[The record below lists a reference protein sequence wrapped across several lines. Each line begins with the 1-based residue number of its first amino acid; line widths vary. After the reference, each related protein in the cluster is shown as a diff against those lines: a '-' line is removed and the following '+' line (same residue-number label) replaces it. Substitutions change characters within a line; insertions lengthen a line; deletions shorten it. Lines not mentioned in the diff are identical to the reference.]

1 MKISGVAQMRAMDR
15 KAIDAYGIPDEILME
30 NAGRAAFG
38 VLWREWGVA
47 RKRYVIFCGAG
58 NNAGDGLVVC
68 RHILSNGGIPRVFFV
83 GDPER
88 LKGAA
93 RKNLEIVSKLSV
105 HITRVT
111 DTAEINDAVLQAD
124 GIVDAIFGTGLDRKV
139 DGIFQ
144 GVIERINES
153 GKPVLSLDIPS
164 GVNGDTGAVLGMAVK
179 ADHTV
184 TFGLPKRGN
193 ILYPGYGLCGAL
205 HVTHISFPPPLYD
218 DGAIMVETNDNIPLP
233 EREAAAYKGSVGDVL
248 FIAGAAGYYGAPF
261 FSAMA
266 FLKAGGGY
274 ARLAAPKTIAPFIA
288 VNGSEIV
295 FVPQLETHTGSIS
308 IENRESLLALS
319 KKVDMVVLGPGLS
332 LQEETGRLVREI
344 AASIGKPLLIDGD
357 GITAVAGNADVV
369 AKRPA
374 PTVLTPHPG
383 EMSRLANKSIQE
395 IENDR
400 ITILQET
407 CRRLNAYIV
416 LKGAHSLIGTPDGR
430 VFVNMTGNPGMATA
444 GVGDVLTGAIAA
456 MFGQGLSLEEA
467 IRKGVL
473 LHGLSGD
480 LAAAD
485 HGQDGITARDVLNY
499 LPEALKQNRGKFTL
513 AVDKNT
519 GFFDMV

>member
-1 MKISGVAQMRAMDR
+1 MRISSVVQMRAMDR
-15 KAIDAYGIPDEILME
+15 KAIDAFGIPDQILME

-38 VLWREWGVA
+38 VLSREWGVA
-47 RKRYVIFCGAG
+47 RKRYVIFCGVG

-68 RHILSNGGIPRVFFV
+68 RHILSNGGFPMVFFV

-105 HITRVT
+105 KMDRVT
-111 DTAEINDAVLQAD
+111 NADEIEDVVSGAD
-124 GIVDAIFGTGLDRKV
+124 GIVDAIFGTGLDRDV
-139 DGIFQ
+139 AGVFRE
-144 GVIERINES
+144 VIELINKN

-164 GVNGDTGAVLGMAVK
+164 GINGDTGAVLGAAVK

-193 ILYPGYGLCGAL
+193 MLYPGYGLCGAL
-205 HVTHISFPPPLYD
+205 HVTHISFPPSLYND
-218 DGAIMVETNDNIPLP
+218 ETMNIETNDDIPLP
-233 EREAAAYKGSVGDVL
+233 ERKADAHKGSVGDVL
-248 FIAGAAGYYGAPF
+248 FIAGASGYYGAPF

-274 ARLAAPKTIAPFIA
+274 SRLAAPKTIAPFLA
-288 VNGSEIV
+288 ANGSEIV
-295 FVPQLETHTGSIS
+295 FVPQTETEEGSIS
-308 IENRESLLALS
+308 LKNKESLLALS
-319 KKVDMVVLGPGLS
+319 EKVDMVVIGPGLS
-332 LQEETGRLVREI
+332 LQEETGRLVRELV
-344 AASIGKPLLIDGD
+344 ASIGKPLLIDGD
-357 GITAVAGNADVV
+357 GITAVAGHADAVV
-369 AKRPA
+369 KRST

-383 EMSRLANKSIQE
+383 EMSRLSGKSVQE

-407 CRRLNAYIV
+407 CGRLNAYIV

-430 VFVNMTGNPGMATA
+430 VFINMTGNPGMATA

-456 MFGQGLSLEEA
+456 MFGQGLPFEKA
-467 IRKGVL
+467 VRKGVF
-473 LHGLSGD
+473 LHGLAGD

-485 HGQDGITARDVLNY
+485 HGQDGITARDVLNC
-499 LPEALKQNRGKFTL
+499 LPEALKRNREKFAGALNGQNE
-513 AVDKNT
+513 
-519 GFFDMV
+519 FFDMV